1 MNSFNSVKEALE
13 KSWCLETAYPGDR
26 EYWTPEKS
34 SIGQCTV
41 TSMVLFDY
49 FGGRIIRG
57 YSKKYNIYHYWNII
71 DGVKI
76 DLTFSQFI
84 PDKADI
90 KFDKVV
96 EKNKNDLLKIK
107 NVRVRYQLLKTKVS
121 DVLIQDGSSSAH

>member
-1 MNSFNSVKEALE
+1 MNSFNNVKEALE
-13 KSWCLETAYPGDR
+13 KSWCLETAYPGER
-26 EYWTPEKS
+26 EYWIPEKS
-34 SIGQCTV
+34 SRGQCTV

-49 FGGRIIRG
+49 FGGKIIRG

-96 EKNKNDLLKIK
+96 EKNKKDLLRIK
-107 NVRVRYQLLKTKVS
+107 NVCARYQLLKTKVS
-121 DVLIQDGSSSAH
+121 DILIRNELSSVH